1 MDGALC
7 PYLSTLDAERNS
19 AAPLD
24 YPSFEN
30 RCTAIAGG
38 GGALMLS
45 DQSTFCLVAAHR
57 ACPRFQQAQAAGSR
71 LPTDFDAP
79 LPDAPE
85 LEPLDSDLLGGSHQQ
100 LQHALDD
107 LADEPAVGRRAWGWI
122 GAGVIFLTV
131 VLCGSVAAAFAGWQA
146 IRGDLFD
153 GEQGRVA
160 TLAEQPAPTTE
171 LFIVVTATPSGPVT
185 DTPTAGAVIY
195 QEPTPTVFNF
205 PVAVAPT
212 PGPGQPIVVA
222 GPDGSAPAAPGGI
235 PIVTDP
241 GAVQPPAAGQQ
252 AAPVAAPVA
261 EPPVSEPAVEL
272 PLAEPIPPTR
282 RPTPEFEI
290 PTSTPAPELP
300 TATPTATFG
309 PPIIMFRSERA
320 NLDPGGCTLVSWN
333 VKNVKEVYYEGQG
346 VAGQGQKEECVDMEP
361 EVLELLI
368 VLPDGQPQ
376 VITTTLGVILP
387 TETPTP
393 TPTFTAVPVQTPT
406 WTPIPP
412 TATPTVSIIVGA
424 QLDVS
429 GGSRQSCAIGAEC
442 LINLVVTNIGNQVD
456 GIGAQVVSQGPW
468 PAQVCRTD
476 GVCGADSISLYNM
489 GPGNSGTIVMQL
501 TVPAG
506 VESQTVNYG
515 VQAFSNNSGGAVR
528 SDVISIDLEVN

>member
-1 MDGALC
+1 MDGMLC
-7 PYLSTLDAERNS
+7 PYLSTLDADRNA

-38 GGALMLS
+38 GSLMLS

-71 LPTDFDAP
+71 LPISFDTP
-79 LPDAPE
+79 LPDVPE
-85 LEPLDSDLLGGSHQQ
+85 LEPLDSDLLGDSHQQ

-107 LADEPAVGRRAWGWI
+107 LADEPVAARRAWGWI
-122 GAGVIFLTV
+122 GAGAIFMSVL
-131 VLCGSVAAAFAGWQA
+131 LCGSVAAAFAGWQA
-146 IRGDLFD
+146 IRGDLFP
-153 GEQGRVA
+153 GAPGAQGRLA

-171 LFIVVTATPSGPVT
+171 LFIVITATPPGAAT
-185 DTPTAGAVIY
+185 DTPTAGAVLY
-195 QEPTPTVFNF
+195 QEPTPTSFAF

-222 GPDGSAPAAPGGI
+222 GPGGAAPGG
-235 PIVTDP
+235 PPSAALPGVTQP
-241 GAVQPPAAGQQ
+241 ENGQTNAPLGAAPLAELPAA
-252 AAPVAAPVA
+252 A
-261 EPPVSEPAVEL
+261 PAVEL

-300 TATPTATFG
+300 TATPTATLG

-346 VAGQGQKEECVDMEP
+346 VGGQGQKEECVEMEP
-361 EVLELLI
+361 EVLELLV

-376 VITTTLGVILP
+376 VITTTIGVILP

-393 TPTFTAVPVQTPT
+393 TPTFTALPVQTPT

-412 TATPTVSIIVGA
+412 TPSPTVVILVGA

-442 LINLVVTNIGNQVD
+442 LITLVVTNVGNQVD
-456 GIGAQVVSQGPW
+456 TIGAQIAGQGPW
-468 PAQVCRTD
+468 PAQLCRTD
-476 GVCGADSISLYNM
+476 GVCGADTISLYNM
-489 GPGNSGTIVMQL
+489 GPGNSGSIVMQL
-501 TVPAG
+501 NVPAD
-506 VESQTVNYG
+506 VEPQTVTYG
-515 VQAFSNNSGGAVR
+515 VQAFSGNSGGAVR
-528 SDVISIDLEVN
+528 SDVISVELEVK